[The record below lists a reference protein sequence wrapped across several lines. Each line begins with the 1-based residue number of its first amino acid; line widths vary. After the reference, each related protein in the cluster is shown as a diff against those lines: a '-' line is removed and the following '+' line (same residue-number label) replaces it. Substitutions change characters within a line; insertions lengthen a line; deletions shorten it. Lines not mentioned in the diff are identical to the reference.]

1 MLTCTNMDLSFFAVA
16 LKEADSV
23 PTGKRIGIVQA
34 VMTTHT
40 HTHTHTHIHTHT
52 LIEGKEGFC
61 AEAQL
66 VFCKCKT
73 PSP

>member
-40 HTHTHTHIHTHT
+40 HTHTHTYTHTH
-52 LIEGKEGFC
+52 
-61 AEAQL
+61 
-66 VFCKCKT
+66 
-73 PSP
+73 